1 MSRELRSPGELADL
15 LGIRFSEQQLAAIT
29 AELAPGVI
37 IAGAGS
43 GKTTVMAARVVWLV
57 GSGAVRPDG
66 VLGLTFTR
74 KAAGELSHRI
84 RSALDRAGVQ
94 AAEAGDGEELILTYD
109 AFAGRLVSEHGLLL
123 GLEDGWRMITG
134 AARFRLAARVVSDA
148 PGPWRY
154 LSRLRP
160 DTITQRVL
168 ELSAELRSHL
178 VDPADLAGHA
188 REFVAQLE
196 LAPTTPR
203 GLMYASLQGARG
215 VAAER
220 LELARL
226 VDAYEKLK
234 KQLGLVEFADQM
246 AWAARLATDV
256 PSVGSALRQEF
267 GVVLLDEYQD
277 TSAAQARLL
286 RGLFS
291 GPDAAHGRGHPVTA
305 VGDPCQA
312 IYTWRGAAASNILRF
327 ASHFPAAN
335 GSAAAAFSL
344 TINRRSGQRILD
356 AANDLAHTIRHEPR
370 LASAGL
376 DLDLVCPPQTP
387 AARILTAEFDTWP
400 DELAWIADRVV
411 AEHDSGAVRLWSD
424 IAVLTR
430 RNAHIA
436 GLYAELT
443 ARGVPAE
450 IVGLGGLLDLP
461 AVAEV
466 TATLRLLAD
475 PSDNPALVRLL
486 TSPRWAIGIPDLA
499 LLGRRAA
506 ELAGRPQRN
515 PEASLDEALAELLA
529 GLDPA
534 REISLLEACQSPGDP
549 LFSSAGR
556 ERFAQFCT
564 EFAELRRW
572 SSESVVELCLRI
584 IDTLGLEV
592 EVAAEGGDPGQLAAF
607 VEAVAAYTDIDG
619 EASLTGLLAYLAAER
634 EFGLGLEQ
642 AVVSAADSVKLLTV
656 HKAKG
661 LEWDVVFLPALA
673 ADVFPTDRVSGN
685 WLRNAA
691 VVPHPLRGDADSIPQ
706 LAAVTNQDF
715 TRFADALSIDQR
727 LSEDR
732 LAYVA
737 VTRARHHLYGTSHAW
752 APQLGRPRGR
762 SDYLTALIG
771 HADTNHDE
779 VVVSEQNPLA
789 LGADAFGW
797 PALGGSFER
806 EQRLAAVALVE
817 EARAGLDGGLPRFE
831 LPDVTDLD
839 AVSQVRQWQASATAL
854 LAEAEAAS
862 RRPWQVAPEY
872 LSVTA
877 LSRMARDLDGFTAE
891 LARPMPRLVSAE
903 QRAGT
908 AFHRWLER
916 RFASQAPLVDDL
928 PDTADAVDQA
938 LREAFLSG
946 PFADRTPLAVEVPF
960 TLVLAGRLVRGRIDA
975 VFEGADGHRFLVVDW
990 KTGHAG
996 AADPLQLAYYRLAWA
1011 ELSGVPVAEVD
1022 AVFYD
1027 VLQGGVRRPGPLP
1040 DRGQLESIVTR
1051 LSDQA

>member
-1 MSRELRSPGELADL
+1 MSRDLRTPGELADL

-74 KAAGELSHRI
+74 KAAGELSLRV
-84 RSALDRAGVQ
+84 RSALSRAGVQ
-94 AAEAGDGEELILTYD
+94 DAEAADGEGLILTYD

-123 GLEDGWRMITG
+123 GIEDGWRMITG
-134 AARFRLAARVVSDA
+134 AARFRLAARVVADA
-148 PGPWRY
+148 PGPWQH

-188 REFVAQLE
+188 AEFLAE
-196 LAPTTPR
+196 LDEAPTTPR

-215 VAAER
+215 AAAER

-226 VDAYEKLK
+226 VEAYENLK
-234 KQLGLVEFADQM
+234 QRLGLVEFADQM

-256 PSVGSALRQEF
+256 PSVGSAVRHEF

-277 TSAAQARLL
+277 TSAAQAGLL

-327 ASHFPAAN
+327 AGHFPAAD
-335 GSAAAAFSL
+335 GSPAAAFSL

-356 AANDLAHTIRHEPR
+356 AANELAQSIRHEPG
-370 LASAGL
+370 LVAAGL

-387 AARILTAEFDTWP
+387 AAHISTAEFDTWP

-443 ARGVPAE
+443 SRGVPTE

-499 LLGRRAA
+499 LLGRRAVD
-506 ELAGRPQRN
+506 LAGRSQRD
-515 PEASLDEALAELLA
+515 PEASIDEALADLLA
-529 GLDPA
+529 GLDPT
-534 REISLLEACQSPGDP
+534 REISLLEACQSPGDL
-549 LFSSAGR
+549 LFSSAAR
-556 ERFAQFCT
+556 ERFQLFCT
-564 EFAELRRW
+564 EFANLRRW
-572 SSESVVELCLRI
+572 ASESVVELCLRV
-584 IDTLGLEV
+584 IDTLGIEV
-592 EVAAEGGDPGQLAAF
+592 ELATEGGDPAQLAAF

-619 EASLTGLLAYLAAER
+619 EASLSGLLAYFDAER
-634 EFGLGLEQ
+634 NYGLGLEQ
-642 AVVSAADSVKLLTV
+642 AVVTAADSVKLLTV

-706 LAAVTNQDF
+706 LPAVTNQGF
-715 TRFADALSIDQR
+715 TRFADALTIDQR

-737 VTRARHHLYGTSHAW
+737 VTRARHHLYGTGHAW
-752 APQLGRPRGR
+752 AAQLSRPRGR
-762 SDYLTALIG
+762 SGYLTALIG
-771 HADTNHDE
+771 HADTSHDQ
-779 VVVSEQNPLA
+779 VAVSEQNPLSLDA
-789 LGADAFGW
+789 EAFGW
-797 PALGGSFER
+797 PALGGSAER

-817 EARAGLDGGLPRFE
+817 AARAVLDGGLPG
-831 LPDVTDLD
+831 LDLQHVVDLD
-839 AVSQVRQWQASATAL
+839 AVSQVREWQASATAL
-854 LAEAEAAS
+854 LAEAEAVS
-862 RRPWQVAPEY
+862 RRRWQVVPEY

-877 LSRMARDLDGFTAE
+877 LSRIARDWEGFTAD
-891 LARPMPRLVSAE
+891 LARPMPRLVSPE

-916 RFASQAPLVDDL
+916 RFGAQAPLVDDL
-928 PDTADAVDQA
+928 PDHADTVDQT
-938 LREAFLSG
+938 LRDAFLTG

-960 TLVLAGRLVRGRIDA
+960 TMVLGGRLVRGRIDA
-975 VFEGADGHRFLVVDW
+975 VFDGTDGHRFLVVDW

-1011 ELSGVPVAEVD
+1011 ELSGVSVAAVD

-1027 VLQGGVRRPGPLP
+1027 VHEGSVRRPGSLP
-1040 DRGQLESIVTR
+1040 DRGQLEGIVTR
-1051 LSDQA
+1051 LSAEA